1 MEQGFRLKALGTR
14 YQVLGTRCLALFFL
28 FPLLYSPSMATIP
41 PSLDE
46 EYRNQGYT
54 LIAGVD
60 EAGRGP
66 LAGPVCA
73 AAVILP
79 WDCTLP
85 SNLDSK
91 SHSPASREVLS
102 DLILSMAVSWK
113 VATVDNPDIDRINI
127 LQASLKAMAMAVENL
142 SPPPEIIL
150 VDGNR
155 SPFMDLPSRAVAG
168 GDRISRCIGAAS
180 ILAKTHRDQLMV
192 QYHGMWPQY
201 GFDRHKGYPTREH
214 LEAIVLH
221 GPCPIHRKTFRGVRE
236 HVRENDKTT
245 ER

>member
-1 MEQGFRLKALGTR
+1 
-14 YQVLGTRCLALFFL
+14 
-28 FPLLYSPSMATIP
+28 MATTP
-41 PSLDE
+41 QSPE
-46 EYRNQGYT
+46 EECRNQGYT

-79 WDCTLP
+79 PDCVLP

-91 SHSPASREVLS
+91 SHSPARREVLS
-102 DLILSMAVSWK
+102 EMILSVAVSWK
-113 VATVDNPDIDRINI
+113 VATIDNPDIDRINI
-127 LQASLKAMAMAVENL
+127 LQASLKAMAIAVENL
-142 SPPPEIIL
+142 IPQPEIVL

-155 SPFMDLPSRAVAG
+155 PPSIAFPFRTLAG

-180 ILAKTHRDQLMV
+180 ILAKTHRDRLMV
-192 QYHGMWPQY
+192 QYHWMWPQY

-214 LEAIVLH
+214 LEAIVLY
-221 GPCPIHRKTFRGVRE
+221 GPCPIHRRTFRGVRE
-236 HVRENDKTT
+236 HVKENDGKK
-245 ER
+245 ERQND